1 MDAVA
6 SARCRP
12 RGRKRS
18 QRTAKS
24 CGPGAATLASS
35 WREVSRWRRWQ
46 ERPLTGEST
55 KQTVRPLRG
64 ESRDVSAVPVVL
76 PPCISLHGDYGRSRR
91 PAFPAPSLQGEGQC
105 DCKARTNRVAR
116 TKVHV
121 PCCGLKHDVVPAQA
135 GTHDPRP
142 NLIWPLVV
150 GPPSTMPAGGYGPRP
165 SPGRHPLGAP
175 PPPPPPVRRP
185 LNPLPAATFPDR
197 NSSLVTSH

>member
-1 MDAVA
+1 MRGRLRDRHGRLARVAMDAAA

-64 ESRDVSAVPVVL
+64 ESRVVSAVPVVL
-76 PPCISLHGDYGRSRR
+76 PPCFSLHGDYGRSRR
-91 PAFPAPSLQGEGQC
+91 PAFPAPLCPENLAECANGRL
-105 DCKARTNRVAR
+105 RTNRPLLELSPLRPKAIRACNRAR
-116 TKVHV
+116 DSSGVF
-121 PCCGLKHDVVPAQA
+121 
-135 GTHDPRP
+135 
-142 NLIWPLVV
+142 
-150 GPPSTMPAGGYGPRP
+150 
-165 SPGRHPLGAP
+165 
-175 PPPPPPVRRP
+175 
-185 LNPLPAATFPDR
+185 LNP
-197 NSSLVTSH
+197 NSCKGFEPEPSKEGSG